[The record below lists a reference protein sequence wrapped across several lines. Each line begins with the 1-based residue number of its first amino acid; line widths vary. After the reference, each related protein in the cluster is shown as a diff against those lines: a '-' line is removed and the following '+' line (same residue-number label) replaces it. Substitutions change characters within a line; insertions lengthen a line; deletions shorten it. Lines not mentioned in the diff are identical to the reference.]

1 MGSAATRAGS
11 GGLAEAMRF
20 EDALEEN
27 PIPARVGD
35 VRLRYEPSLLIG
47 EARGGGTLAEL
58 LGEAALIGGSAC
70 GISGVALILFSRSGF
85 GVAAAAALALLA
97 GLLLW
102 VAASLR
108 KRRKLRRRFVLNFAT
123 ESLRLDA
130 PAPRS
135 AMPRSTVVHF
145 DAIREVAVLVRG
157 DDRFSLV
164 VDYAPHPAAPEVLSE
179 VLVDEVR
186 PDEVE
191 ELRRI
196 WRMLRGAFGLRPA
209 PPASE

>member
-1 MGSAATRAGS
+1 MK
-11 GGLAEAMRF
+11 F

-27 PIPARVGD
+27 PIPSRVGD
-35 VRLRYEPSLLIG
+35 VQLRYEPSLLIG
-47 EARGGGTLAEL
+47 EARRGGALDDL
-58 LGEAALIGGSAC
+58 LSEAALVGGIAC
-70 GISGVALILFSRSGF
+70 GVSGVAILLFSRSGF
-85 GVAAAAALALLA
+85 GVGVAAALALGA

-108 KRRKLRRRFVLNFAT
+108 KRRKLGRRFVLNFAT

-145 DAIREVAVLVRG
+145 DAIREVAVLVR
-157 DDRFSLV
+157 DDERFSLV
-164 VDYAPHPAAPEVLSE
+164 VDYAPSPAAPDVHSE
-179 VLVDEVR
+179 VLVDDV
-186 PDEVE
+186 DSGEVE

>member
-1 MGSAATRAGS
+1 MK
-11 GGLAEAMRF
+11 F

-27 PIPARVGD
+27 PIPSRVGD

-47 EARGGGTLAEL
+47 EARGDGVRGDL
-58 LGEAALIGGSAC
+58 LSEAALVGGIAC
-70 GISGVALILFSRSGF
+70 GVSGVALVLFSRSGF
-85 GVAAAAALALLA
+85 GMAVAAALALSA
-97 GLLLW
+97 GGLLW

-108 KRRKLRRRFVLNFAT
+108 KRRKLGRRFVLNFAT

-145 DAIREVAVLVRG
+145 DAVREVAVLVR
-157 DDRFSLV
+157 DDERFSLV
-164 VDYAPHPAAPEVLSE
+164 VDYAPSPAAPDIRSE
-179 VLVDEVR
+179 VLVDDVD